1 MKALSDKTTAKQICK
16 GEGKG
21 VLDAKRASTPPGEQ
35 VGRVGGSAPTPVVVP
50 SMALPGSLYR
60 LCKKFCFYLLLI
72 NDMLMGKKF

>member
-16 GEGKG
+16 VEGKG

-35 VGRVGGSAPTPVVVP
+35 VGGVGGSAPTPVVVP
-50 SMALPGSLYR
+50 SMALPGSLYPP
-60 LCKKFCFYLLLI
+60 LQEILFLLLI